1 MQHQADTKAARPSR
15 RSRRTP
21 EFIAA
26 VRFHDGRRE
35 LFAVKNA
42 LDLADARALVLSE
55 LLDATAVVIA
65 PRH

>member
-1 MQHQADTKAARPSR
+1 MQSQTKIRVKPERRARPR
-15 RSRRTP
+15 P

-26 VRFHDGRRE
+26 VRYPDGRRE

-42 LDLADARALVLSE
+42 LNVSDARELVLSE
-55 LLDATAVVIA
+55 LLDITAVVIA